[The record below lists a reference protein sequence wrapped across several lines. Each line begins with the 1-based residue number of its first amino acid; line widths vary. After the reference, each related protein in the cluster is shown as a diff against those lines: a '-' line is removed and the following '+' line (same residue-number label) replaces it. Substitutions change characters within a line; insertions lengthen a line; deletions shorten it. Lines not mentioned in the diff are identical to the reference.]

1 MLLRKSGVDALASCK
16 AQRTAALQDAAGAS
30 AELQQQLEQL
40 RSEAA
45 QASKS
50 LQKWREHL

>member
-1 MLLRKSGVDALASCK
+1 MLLRKSGVDTLACCK

-50 LQKWREHL
+50 LQK